1 MICLTKIVY
10 SIYKHTTPDGLVYIG
25 ATAQKPKNRWNNG
38 ENYKFVPKFY
48 EAIKRFGWD
57 NIQHEV
63 VCEVSSRE
71 EAYIKE
77 KEYIEKYKSF
87 DERYGY
93 NRNKGSRVSVSGGV
107 PVEEALKGIDELLT
121 VTEVAKM
128 FSVSRQTV
136 LKWINNGK
144 IKAVKVVKVY
154 RIPKEE
160 IDRLTQDMRKG
171 DEGK

>member
-1 MICLTKIVY
+1 MAKIVY
-10 SIYKHTTPDGLVYIG
+10 SIYKHTTPDGFVYIG
-25 ATAQKPKNRWNNG
+25 ATAQKPKNRWSNG

-107 PVEEALKGIDELLT
+107 PVEEALKDIDELLT

-160 IDRLTQDMRKG
+160 IDRLIDKQRKE

>member
-1 MICLTKIVY
+1 MICLAKVVY
-10 SIYKHTTPDGLVYIG
+10 SIYKHTTPDGFVYIG

-77 KEYIEKYKSF
+77 KEYIEK
-87 DERYGY
+87 
-93 NRNKGSRVSVSGGV
+93 
-107 PVEEALKGIDELLT
+107 LK
-121 VTEVAKM
+121 K
-128 FSVSRQTV
+128 
-136 LKWINNGK
+136 
-144 IKAVKVVKVY
+144 
-154 RIPKEE
+154 
-160 IDRLTQDMRKG
+160 
-171 DEGK
+171 

>member
-1 MICLTKIVY
+1 MNLSEKCNCCVCEPVCKYKEVY
-10 SIYKHTTPDGLVYIG
+10 
-25 ATAQKPKNRWNNG
+25 QNG
-38 ENYKFVPKFY
+38 I

-107 PVEEALKGIDELLT
+107 SVEEALKGIDELLT
-121 VTEVAKM
+121 VTEVSKM

-144 IKAVKVVKVY
+144 IKAVKVY

-160 IDRLTQDMRKG
+160 IDRLIDNQRKE
-171 DEGK
+171 DENGKATV

>member
-1 MICLTKIVY
+1 MKIQDL
-10 SIYKHTTPDGLVYIG
+10 H
-25 ATAQKPKNRWNNG
+25 
-38 ENYKFVPKFY
+38 
-48 EAIKRFGWD
+48 KRGD
-57 NIQHEV
+57 TM
-63 VCEVSSRE
+63 
-71 EAYIKE
+71 Y
-77 KEYIEKYKSF
+77 
-87 DERYGY
+87 
-93 NRNKGSRVSVSGGV
+93 
-107 PVEEALKGIDELLT
+107 T

-160 IDRLTQDMRKG
+160 IDRITQDMRKE